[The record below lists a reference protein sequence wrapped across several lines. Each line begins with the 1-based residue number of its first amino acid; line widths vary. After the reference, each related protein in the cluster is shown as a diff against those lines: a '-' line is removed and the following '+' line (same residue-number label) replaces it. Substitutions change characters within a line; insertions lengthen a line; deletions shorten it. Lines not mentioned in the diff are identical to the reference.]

1 MDKTHVPLPELKPEF
16 VEKALDRFKPW
27 QLGNEVLYR
36 LCEEH
41 PRHDSDDSIIAK
53 FWLIGR
59 AYAAAVERRKK
70 SRDNDKEF
78 YVGDDFYTESLVP
91 CIRKSKIDS
100 WFEELRS
107 DNQIMSTKAA
117 EIHKKLVT
125 ALYGIT
131 K

>member
-1 MDKTHVPLPELKPEF
+1 MN
-16 VEKALDRFKPW
+16 R
-27 QLGNEVLYR
+27 G
-36 LCEEH
+36 
-41 PRHDSDDSIIAK
+41 I
-53 FWLIGR
+53 
-59 AYAAAVERRKK
+59 
-70 SRDNDKEF
+70 
-78 YVGDDFYTESLVP
+78 GDDFYTESLVP

-117 EIHKKLVT
+117 AIHKKLVT